1 MLATLSKWGN
11 SQGFRVSKEILEKL
25 NLSVGDSVN
34 IYQEKDR
41 LVIEPIKKE
50 KNYDIKELVKNL
62 PKDYQTN
69 EEIDSKIG
77 SEIW

>member
-62 PKDYQTN
+62 PKDYQVN
-69 EEIDSKIG
+69 EEIKSKMG